1 MEAAKHVSRRT
12 RRKAQ
17 KTWVVSSAHPRAS
30 HSKMD
35 GQTVDVDK
43 KFSNGAQWPGDP
55 VLGADGVAGCL
66 CGVDIDLLDDN
77 E

>member
-1 MEAAKHVSRRT
+1 MN
-12 RRKAQ
+12 
-17 KTWVVSSAHPRAS
+17 
-30 HSKMD
+30 
-35 GQTVDVDK
+35 GQRVPVDQ

-66 CGVDIDLLDDN
+66 CGVEVEVLDDN